1 MDVKHRARCHR
12 RDGRFSASPRALPW
26 PARSRRHRGQA
37 AIPARWT
44 RRDGGRS
51 ARSDM
56 KAFFTR
62 HDINRVTVS
71 RSDAGPTSDKGAIID
86 GLRQV
91 GNLPRRLYRELAAAQ
106 AGDRL
111 LELYDEEDTARP
123 ATTAD
128 ASDERLAEC
137 LTGLATALAIGASF
151 SAENLPAGDESPEEQ
166 LGAAEF
172 RAHVRS
178 VVAGRPSASERSSSA
193 TTSQVRRSTMP
204 RRRSGCPSPGEPAP
218 RACHRSH
225 RQGSSA
231 NRGCVIRMALKTE
244 RGKTS
249 C

>member
-1 MDVKHRARCHR
+1 MQRSVGMLYCTSNIVHAATVAMGDSPDVLARFHGQL
-12 RDGRFSASPRALPW
+12 DLVDIVAKQL
-26 PARSRRHRGQA
+26 SRRV
-37 AIPARWT
+37 
-44 RRDGGRS
+44 GR
-51 ARSDM
+51 A
-56 KAFFTR
+56 
-62 HDINRVTVS
+62 VTVDDL
-71 RSDAGPTSDKGAIID
+71 RSFGHEGLLHAARTFDPCHGVPFRRWANIRIKGAIID

-151 SAENLPAGDESPEEQ
+151 SAESLPAGDESPEEQ

-178 VVAGRPSASERSSSA
+178 VVAGLPERERALIERHYFAGQTLDDAAASLGLSKSWGSRLHARAIEA
-193 TTSQVRRSTMP
+193 IAKDLRRT
-204 RRRSGCPSPGEPAP
+204 GDA
-218 RACHRSH
+218 
-225 RQGSSA
+225 
-231 NRGCVIRMALKTE
+231 
-244 RGKTS
+244 
-249 C
+249 